1 MPIVGAITGGL
12 DFSNYYTGL
21 SSAVT
26 ASSLIEAKKQGAVLA
41 WGNFLTVSVNFMII
55 AFILFL
61 IVRALNTM
69 KKKEEADA
77 APAPAPVRSEILLE
91 EIRDLMARKV

>member
-1 MPIVGAITGGL
+1 
-12 DFSNYYTGL
+12 
-21 SSAVT
+21 
-26 ASSLIEAKKQGAVLA
+26 
-41 WGNFLTVSVNFMII
+41 MII